1 MVIIPYIVLAVVALL
16 FFFIS
21 YIVICGVPKRF
32 KKGSTVSDDT
42 VEIPLKKAAKAAEAP
57 KPDMQ
62 AAAKSKVDDSTQII
76 PVKRNRPK
84 PVRFEDDEEKTRVFN
99 RKDFGE
105 SKAQDAFSSHLNK
118 GPFPPEPEPHVLS
131 SMPDL
136 DSLEEYFVR
145 HFLNRYG
152 AVSTTVEQDTRKV
165 TMHLIEGLHMK
176 NKEAVDTLT
185 YIMVQEAMQN
195 AQRTYVMMPTPVVL
209 EMVTDAFGDVA
220 RGSRSDTKTIL
231 AYDALKAMP
240 RMEESEFHALALL
253 LIFHYSRNT
262 DNVDAQHLKRYTE
275 KYITPFLYKLPDE
288 YTGYQQLEY
297 LHCVSLENKDIPFG
311 QVLHDSYPLIFAF
324 RGCMKS
330 ELAAA
335 WPSWPEGTIVQSLY
349 NSYVKPAAVDES
361 TLAGLFD
368 DMGLEDEVT
377 RRSILALV
385 ESRPVNY
392 DRKEMGYILGKVSPN
407 LEKLQTIWDNSMIR
421 RSSLTL
427 MGMYIAKICIRET
440 IGEDF
445 DLSHWM

>member
-1 MVIIPYIVLAVVALL
+1 MVIIPYIVLAAVAAL
-16 FFFIS
+16 FFVVS
-21 YIVICGVPKRF
+21 YFVICGFPKRKRKTEKGETSVREAEQTE
-32 KKGSTVSDDT
+32 KKEKPSFDHRNDTMDDAT
-42 VEIPLKKAAKAAEAP
+42 R
-57 KPDMQ
+57 
-62 AAAKSKVDDSTQII
+62 II
-76 PVKRNRPK
+76 PVKPRREA
-84 PVRFEDDEEKTRVFN
+84 PVRFDEEEEKTKVFA

-105 SKAQDAFSSHLNK
+105 SKEKDAFSSSQVK
-118 GPFPPEPEPHVLS
+118 SPFPPEPEPHVFTAQ
-131 SMPDL
+131 PDL
-136 DSLEEYFVR
+136 NSLEEYFVR

-152 AVSTTVEQDTRKV
+152 AVSSTVEQDSRRV
-165 TMHLIEGLHMK
+165 TQHLIEGLHMK
-176 NKEAVDTLT
+176 NREAVDTLT
-185 YIMVQEAMQN
+185 HIMVQEAMQN
-195 AQRTYVMMPTPVVL
+195 AQRTYVMMPTPTVL
-209 EMVTDAFGDVA
+209 EMVTDAFSDVA

-262 DNVDAQHLKRYTE
+262 DNVDADHLKKYTD

-297 LHCVSLENKDIPFG
+297 LHCVSLSNKDIPFG
-311 QVLHDSYPLIFAF
+311 QVLHDSYPFIFAF

-330 ELAAA
+330 ELSSAY
-335 WPSWPEGTIVQSLY
+335 PSWPEGTIVESLY

-361 TLAGLFD
+361 TLSGLFD
-368 DMGLEDEVT
+368 DMGMDDEVT
-377 RRSILALV
+377 RRSVLALV
-385 ESRPVNY
+385 ESRPVTY

-407 LEKLQTIWDNSMIR
+407 LQKLQDIWDNSMIR

>member
-1 MVIIPYIVLAVVALL
+1 MVIIPYIVLAAVAAL
-16 FFFIS
+16 FFVVSYFI
-21 YIVICGVPKRF
+21 ICGFPMKRRKAEEMENGEEE
-32 KKGSTVSDDT
+32 KKGLPDLEKEKKPPVH
-42 VEIPLKKAAKAAEAP
+42 KAAP
-57 KPDMQ
+57 
-62 AAAKSKVDDSTQII
+62 VDDATRII
-76 PVKRNRPK
+76 PVKPKRPA
-84 PVRFEDDEEKTRVFN
+84 PVRFDEEEEEKTKVFT

-105 SKAQDAFSSHLNK
+105 SKARDAFSAAST
-118 GPFPPEPEPHVLS
+118 GSPFPPEKEPHVFTS
-131 SMPDL
+131 APDL
-136 DSLEEYFVR
+136 TSLEEYFVR

-152 AVSTTVEQDTRKV
+152 AVSSTVEQDTRRV
-165 TMHLIEGLHMK
+165 TQHLIEGLHMK
-176 NKEAVDTLT
+176 NREAVDTLT
-185 YIMVQEAMQN
+185 HIMVQEAMQN
-195 AQRTYVMMPTPVVL
+195 AQRTYVMMPTPTVL
-209 EMVTDAFGDVA
+209 EMVTDAFSDVA

-262 DNVDAQHLKRYTE
+262 DNVDAEHLRKYAE

-297 LHCVSLENKDIPFG
+297 LHCVSLANKDIPFG
-311 QVLHDSYPLIFAF
+311 QVLHESYPLIFAF

-330 ELAAA
+330 ELASVYSA
-335 WPSWPEGTIVQSLY
+335 WPEGTLVPSLY
-349 NSYVKPAAVDES
+349 NSYIKPAAVDES

-368 DMGLEDEVT
+368 DMGLDDEVT

-392 DRKEMGYILGKVSPN
+392 DRKEMGYILSKVSPD
-407 LEKLQTIWDNSMIR
+407 LEKLQNIWDNSMIR

>member
-1 MVIIPYIVLAVVALL
+1 MVIIPYIVLAAVAAL
-16 FFFIS
+16 FFAVS
-21 YIVICGVPKRF
+21 YFVICGF
-32 KKGSTVSDDT
+32 
-42 VEIPLKKAAKAAEAP
+42 PLKSKKKEEPETGVEKKENIRPAEEKKPSFLHKAK
-57 KPDMQ
+57 
-62 AAAKSKVDDSTQII
+62 KVDDSTQII
-76 PVKRNRPK
+76 PVKPKRPS
-84 PVRFEDDEEKTRVFN
+84 PVRFDEEEEEEKTKVFT

-105 SKAQDAFSSHLNK
+105 SKGQDAFSASSAK
-118 GPFPPEPEPHVLS
+118 SPFPPEPEPHVFNAA
-131 SMPDL
+131 PDL
-136 DSLEEYFVR
+136 NSLEEYFVR

-152 AVSTTVEQDTRKV
+152 AVSSTVEQDTRRV
-165 TMHLIEGLHMK
+165 TQHLIEGLHMK
-176 NKEAVDTLT
+176 NREAVDTLT
-185 YIMVQEAMQN
+185 HIMVQEAMQN
-195 AQRTYVMMPTPVVL
+195 AQRTYVMMPTPTVL
-209 EMVTDAFGDVA
+209 EMVTDAFSDVA

-262 DNVDAQHLKRYTE
+262 DNVDAEHLRKYAE

-297 LHCVSLENKDIPFG
+297 LHCVSLANKDIPFG
-311 QVLHDSYPLIFAF
+311 QVLHDSYPLVFAF

-330 ELAAA
+330 ELASVYSA
-335 WPSWPEGTIVQSLY
+335 WPEGTLVPSLY
-349 NSYVKPAAVDES
+349 NSYIKPAAVDES
-361 TLAGLFD
+361 TLSGLFD
-368 DMGLEDEVT
+368 DMGLDDEVT
-377 RRSILALV
+377 RRSVLALV

-392 DRKEMGYILGKVSPN
+392 DRKEMGYILGRVSPD
-407 LEKLQTIWDNSMIR
+407 LEKLQNIWDNSMIR

>member
-1 MVIIPYIVLAVVALL
+1 M
-16 FFFIS
+16 
-21 YIVICGVPKRF
+21 
-32 KKGSTVSDDT
+32 
-42 VEIPLKKAAKAAEAP
+42 
-57 KPDMQ
+57 
-62 AAAKSKVDDSTQII
+62 
-76 PVKRNRPK
+76 
-84 PVRFEDDEEKTRVFN
+84 
-99 RKDFGE
+99 
-105 SKAQDAFSSHLNK
+105 
-118 GPFPPEPEPHVLS
+118 
-131 SMPDL
+131 
-136 DSLEEYFVR
+136 
-145 HFLNRYG
+145 
-152 AVSTTVEQDTRKV
+152 
-165 TMHLIEGLHMK
+165 
-176 NKEAVDTLT
+176 
-185 YIMVQEAMQN
+185 
-195 AQRTYVMMPTPVVL
+195 
-209 EMVTDAFGDVA
+209 
-220 RGSRSDTKTIL
+220 
-231 AYDALKAMP
+231 
-240 RMEESEFHALALL
+240 
-253 LIFHYSRNT
+253 
-262 DNVDAQHLKRYTE
+262 
-275 KYITPFLYKLPDE
+275 
-288 YTGYQQLEY
+288 
-297 LHCVSLENKDIPFG
+297 SLENKDIPFG